1 MLGTAVCGMTV
12 VVRMWG
18 DTLMESPDTSTMVSL
33 DSVL

>member
-1 MLGTAVCGMTV
+1 MTV